1 VASINKRG
9 NFFRVRVRRAGF
21 PAQCKTFDTP
31 EEARKWADE
40 LERDFDSG
48 LNDDYANRKSELT
61 LHAALEKYAKECT
74 PKKSGVKQELRR
86 IRAWQKHKVAPL
98 KLSQLRPVHF
108 RKFIAAREAAGITGS
123 TLISDLAVISNI
135 FDMAKTDWGF
145 GYLENPLDLVRRPKP
160 NGPRERRLTDDEQ
173 NVAGKAFAAY
183 PNPWVA
189 LTRDWATHTAMR
201 KGEIHKLLERDIDLG
216 RRTVTVRAK
225 IAKNRESRVIGLS
238 KGALQVLARRPAKSD
253 PHAFP
258 VSDSTIARAMKRVR
272 DTTGIGDYE
281 FRDTR
286 REATSRLAE
295 RGFSALEMQ
304 KVTGHKTLQLL
315 QDYTRLDVKHVLARL
330 DSTELSAP
338 VPTPAIPEPGNCN
351 ASLTTNEREEL
362 ARLRQENH
370 RLWTEKEANSKP

>member
-9 NFFRVRVRRAGF
+9 DFFRVRVRRSGF
-21 PAQCKTFDTP
+21 PTVCKTFDTVQ
-31 EEARKWADE
+31 EAQKWADE

-48 LNDDYANRKSELT
+48 LNDDYVNRKSELT
-61 LHAALEKYAKECT
+61 LHAALAKYAKECT
-74 PKKSGVKQELRR
+74 PKKSGAKQELRR

-145 GYLENPLDLVRRPKP
+145 SYLENPLDLVRRPKP
-160 NGPRERRLTDDEQ
+160 NLARERRLTQDEQ
-173 NVAGKAFAAY
+173 KETAKAFAAY

-189 LTRDWATHTAMR
+189 LTVEWATHTAMR
-201 KGEIHKLLERDIDLG
+201 KGEIHKLLERDIDLT
-216 RRTVTVRAK
+216 RRTVTVRAE
-225 IAKNRESRVIGLS
+225 IAKNRESRVFGLS
-238 KGALQVLARRPAKSD
+238 KAALDVLARRPAKKD

-258 VSDSTIARAMKRVR
+258 VSDSTIARAMDRVR
-272 DTTGIGDYE
+272 ETTGISDYE

-295 RGFSALEMQ
+295 RGFSAPEMQ
-304 KVTGHKTLQLL
+304 TVTGHKTLQLL
-315 QDYTRLDVKHVLARL
+315 QVYTRLDVRHTLARL
-330 DSTELSAP
+330 DATEPSAL
-338 VPTPAIPEPGNCN
+338 VPTPANPETGNCN
-351 ASLTTNEREEL
+351 DSLTTNEREEL

-370 RLWTEKEANSKP
+370 RLWTEKEGNSKP